1 LLTGGYIKLF
11 RSLVNWEWYEDINV
25 KTLFIHLLL
34 TVNYEPKQWQGI
46 SIEKGQRI
54 TSVDNLAKETKLSTM
69 QIRGCLAKL
78 ERTGEI
84 SIKTTNKFTLITVE
98 NYTKFQGEEIENNK
112 RITNEQQTNN
122 KRITTMEESNKN
134 INKNINNIYSV
145 LDNYT
150 SNDELRQALKDFLE
164 MRKKLKKPITDRAFN
179 MLLSELNKLA
189 ATDDLKVKLLDQS
202 ILHNWQTVYP
212 LKVDK
217 QDKPTAKPNKFHNII
232 EHDRKTESEMEE
244 LAQRRMQQKLKEIQE
259 RKNI

>member
-1 LLTGGYIKLF
+1 
-11 RSLVNWEWYEDINV
+11 
-25 KTLFIHLLL
+25 
-34 TVNYEPKQWQGI
+34 
-46 SIEKGQRI
+46 
-54 TSVDNLAKETKLSTM
+54 
-69 QIRGCLAKL
+69 
-78 ERTGEI
+78 
-84 SIKTTNKFTLITVE
+84 
-98 NYTKFQGEEIENNK
+98 
-112 RITNEQQTNN
+112 
-122 KRITTMEESNKN
+122 MEESNKN